1 MVGDMFTN
9 GFKATV
15 SGLCSELS
23 IAAQFQTSLR
33 YTAHAHRD
41 VTPRLCR
48 LPISRV
54 RAVEERSRHEQKGG
68 HP

>member
-23 IAAQFQTSLR
+23 ISRRHPEGQLNSLGDLDHNSILSDDEFTSKK
-33 YTAHAHRD
+33 AES
-41 VTPRLCR
+41 LCSK
-48 LPISRV
+48 LSL
-54 RAVEERSRHEQKGG
+54 
-68 HP
+68 